1 MGELKKRVRM
11 RAKTKEQVQ
20 KDAKYDVELLSREAA
35 IARAAFQKAET
46 ELKMAEEKLFE
57 AMTATKTWQAHPDF
71 DVGLDLGHG
80 DSSHVEAQ
88 FRVETPV
95 GRSTTKI
102 DPEQYFQLI
111 DSNQITYEDFFNSVS
126 VSITKAR
133 EYLGEKQIERIA
145 ETKLPQKKDPVLK
158 TEFVIVDG
166 TPIFGKVGKK

>member
-20 KDAKYDVELLSREAA
+20 RDAKYDVESLSQQAA
-35 IARAAFQKAET
+35 VARAAFQKAET

-57 AMTATKTWQAHPDF
+57 AMSATKTWQVHPDF
-71 DVGLDLGHG
+71 EHDDQHL
-80 DSSHVEAQ
+80 EAQ
-88 FRVETPV
+88 FNVETPI
-95 GRSTTKI
+95 GRSTTTI

-111 DSNQITYEDFFNSVS
+111 DSNQITHEDFFNSIS

-145 ETKLPQKKDPVLK
+145 ETKLPEKKDPVLK
-158 TEFVIVDG
+158 TQFVIVDG